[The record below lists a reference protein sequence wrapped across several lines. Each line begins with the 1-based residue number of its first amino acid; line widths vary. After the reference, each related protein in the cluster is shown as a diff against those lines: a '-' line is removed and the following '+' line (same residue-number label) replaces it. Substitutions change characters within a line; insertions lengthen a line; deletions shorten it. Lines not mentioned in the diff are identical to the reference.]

1 MMRIEFEQLTGI
13 YPSTELYRAIEREYI
28 EQDEDKTVF
37 CEKYKNNTDGLA
49 VKIQQAAWADACEE
63 LDRQTRK
70 LAEHEQDV
78 AELEKR
84 VDELN
89 RQIAKLEAKL
99 EKEQE
104 WQPCE
109 MEENVSQ
116 ADYER
121 LASSGREMSEDEAK
135 QLIWEEFGFDKDKI
149 RIVYSVPGYEI
160 NRHGEKRRAAQEIER
175 RPFYAATD
183 WNYVRFNCA
192 DWCWEM
198 HNGMLR
204 PFMH

>member
-13 YPSTELYRAIEREYI
+13 YPSIELYRAIEREYI
-28 EQDEDKTVF
+28 MQDEDKTVF
-37 CEKYKNNTDGLA
+37 CQKYKNNTDGLA
-49 VKIQQAAWADACEE
+49 VKIQQATWKEARAE
-63 LDRQTRK
+63 LDRQTRERV
-70 LAEHEQDV
+70 EHEQTV

-84 VDELN
+84 IDELN
-89 RQIAKLEAKL
+89 RQIAKLEARL
-99 EKEQE
+99 DAEQE

-121 LASSGREMSEDEAK
+121 LASSGRVMSEDEAK

-149 RIVYSVPGYEI
+149 EIRYSIPGHES

-192 DWCWEM
+192 GWYWEM
-198 HNGMLR
+198 HNGELR
-204 PFMH
+204 PFMI

>member
-49 VKIQQAAWADACEE
+49 VKIQQATWKEARAE
-63 LDRQTRK
+63 LDRQTRERV
-70 LAEHEQDV
+70 EHEQTV

-84 VDELN
+84 IDELN
-89 RQIAKLEAKL
+89 RQIAKLEARLDAEL
-99 EKEQE
+99 EWEP
-104 WQPCE
+104 WE

-121 LASSGREMSEDEAK
+121 LASSGREMSEEEAK

-192 DWCWEM
+192 GWYWEM

-204 PFMH
+204 PFMI

>member
-1 MMRIEFEQLTGI
+1 MMRQEFEQLTGI

-37 CEKYKNNTDGLA
+37 CERYKNNTDGLA
-49 VKIQQAAWADACEE
+49 VKIQQAAWADTCED
-63 LDRQTRK
+63 LDRQTREHD
-70 LAEHEQDV
+70 EHERDV

-84 VDELN
+84 IDELN
-89 RQIAKLEAKL
+89 RQIATLEARLDAEL
-99 EKEQE
+99 EWEP
-104 WQPCE
+104 WE
-109 MEENVSQ
+109 MAENVSQ

-121 LASSGREMSEDEAK
+121 LASAGREMTEDEAL

-160 NRHGEKRRAAQEIER
+160 NRHGKRRRTAQEIER
-175 RPFYAATD
+175 RPLYEATD
-183 WNYVRFNCA
+183 WNYVRFDCA
-192 DWCWEM
+192 GWCWEM
-198 HNGMLR
+198 YNGMLR